1 MKKLIHRITGV
12 EMLVA
17 DDQLDSFLAAGHR
30 LAAIAEKPAEAKLVA
45 AEKATASKAL
55 PLRLSFRYFTS
66 QKTRYSPSFA
76 TISISPKR
84 QT

>member
-30 LAAIAEKPAEAKLVA
+30 LAAIAEKPAEAKPVV
-45 AEKATASKAL
+45 AEKKDVKEEVKKET
-55 PLRLSFRYFTS
+55 SFS
-66 QKTRYSPSFA
+66 DLDKKIDSFFG
-76 TISISPKR
+76 
-84 QT
+84 